1 MFTER
6 RHKPTNKKKQ
16 KKTTKRHRIYKGVDN
31 EMGFSIFTGGS
42 NVNFTS
48 SSQQTARDTATT
60 PATQTTKTENLFC
73 QPHGNEWPTF
83 WGPEIFCY
91 NNEISEISKNS
102 TDLFKNIS
110 QVFES
115 FKCDL
120 FMTSFDKN
128 LEAIFH
134 CAPSLLSELINSTNS
149 LVSECV
155 YNTTVIVKNVLNP
168 VSELTIVLPKI
179 FPSSDSGEVFCENL
193 NQILRCDTNG
203 NSTSF
208 YENEI
213 YDLFNSTSLD
223 PLQCLLSLNSLN
235 DLLPYSNENST
246 TVRNY
251 DWTFLFVFIFIF
263 AGGLGNILVCL
274 AVALD
279 RKLQNV
285 TNYFLLSLAIAD
297 LLVSLFVM
305 PLGAIPGFLGKNY
318 SFNLI

>member
-1 MFTER
+1 
-6 RHKPTNKKKQ
+6 
-16 KKTTKRHRIYKGVDN
+16 
-31 EMGFSIFTGGS
+31 MGFSIFTGGS

-48 SSQQTARDTATT
+48 STQQTARDTATSAV

-91 NNEISEISKNS
+91 NNEISKNS

-134 CAPSLLSELINSTNS
+134 CAPSLLNELINTTNS

-168 VSELTIVLPKI
+168 VSELTLVLPKI
-179 FPSSDSGEVFCENL
+179 FPSSDSEVFCENV
-193 NQILRCDTNG
+193 NQILRCDANS

-223 PLQCLLSLNSLN
+223 PLQCLLSLNSFN

-246 TVRNY
+246 TVRYY

-305 PLGAIPGFLGKNY
+305 PLGAIPGFLGKNF

>member
-1 MFTER
+1 
-6 RHKPTNKKKQ
+6 
-16 KKTTKRHRIYKGVDN
+16 
-31 EMGFSIFTGGS
+31 MGFSIFTGGS

-48 SSQQTARDTATT
+48 SSQQTARVTTATSAT
-60 PATQTTKTENLFC
+60 TTQTTKTENLFC

-110 QVFES
+110 ELFQN

-120 FMTSFDKN
+120 FMTNFDKN

-134 CAPSLLSELINSTNS
+134 CAPSLFSDLINSTNLLFS
-149 LVSECV
+149 DCV
-155 YNTTVIVKNVLNP
+155 YNTTIIVKNVLNP
-168 VSELTIVLPKI
+168 VSELTLILPKI
-179 FPSSDSGEVFCENL
+179 FNYNQNDNLIHSSDSQVFCENF
-193 NQILRCDTNG
+193 NQILRCDNTNS

-223 PLQCLLSLNSLN
+223 PLQCLLSLNN
-235 DLLPYSNENST
+235 FNNLLPYSNDNLAS
-246 TVRNY
+246 TVRTY

-305 PLGAIPGFLGKNY
+305 PLGAIPGFLGK
-318 SFNLI
+318 SFFFLFFNLNFLLISFFCF